1 MIHAHIKKEIA
12 VPIWAAIGA
21 PLIGVPLMVALLA
34 LAGPTHTAPAP
45 DTGVAVEAEQ
55 VDVRSIEQMIDECA
69 DDVEQPL
76 RRG

>member
-34 LAGPTHTAPAP
+34 LAGPTHTEPAP
-45 DTGVAVEAEQ
+45 ETGVILEVEQ